1 MISPTIAKLKK
12 FKHSKGDTR
21 NYWFD
26 GISTYVVR
34 AIFNTSITPI
44 QVNLCVTVVGLIM
57 GIAFL
62 AGSLFGKI
70 FGILLFFLYIILDA
84 TDGQLARARKDVS
97 LKGEYLDKM
106 GHYIVYPFV
115 SFSIGYA
122 SFQLTNEMITLW
134 AGFGMSIAMT
144 LSSASKDCF
153 ISVYKVP
160 DSQVRKLRK
169 KLKFRLKEVIL
180 KIVRF
185 EIFIYMVVVA
195 GIIDYFTNTSIT
207 ISNYHLNIESIVI
220 IIYSILLLVLNA
232 FKTYLFFKKER
243 LIRSP

>member
-1 MISPTIAKLKK
+1 MTTSTIAKLKK
-12 FKHSKGDTR
+12 YKHEKGDTR

-34 AIFNTSITPI
+34 AIYNTPITPI
-44 QVNLCVTVVGLIM
+44 QVNLCVTIAGIIM

-62 AGSLFGKI
+62 AGSMIGKI
-70 FGILLFFLYIILDA
+70 YGLLLFFVYIILDA
-84 TDGQLARARKDVS
+84 TDGQLARARNDVT

-115 SFSIGYA
+115 SFCIGYA
-122 SFQLTNEMITLW
+122 NFQLTNEMIMLW

-160 DSQVRKLRK
+160 DSQVKKLRK
-169 KLKFRLKEVIL
+169 RLKFRIKEVVL

-185 EIFIYMVVVA
+185 EIFVYLVVVA
-195 GIIDYFTNTSIT
+195 GVIDYFTNTTII
-207 ISNYHLNIESIVI
+207 ISNYHFNVESIVI
-220 IIYSILLLVLNA
+220 IIYSILLMMLNSL
-232 FKTYLFFKKER
+232 KTYLFFKKER